1 MPSRD
6 WSKPLG
12 DLQRAHWNAKPFE
25 VHVVQFADEAWATS
39 AMTWGLSSLPLRFR
53 PRFSLAWNP
62 AGDYGQGVGRAASP
76 DIFRSLWWAEM
87 RSKPLRTSHQ
97 RPLKCTTSWG
107 RYSVEVA
114 YETWAFCATI
124 CIELPSPFAAPFLD
138 FPWLESSV
146 SVTLGADENLYII
159 CRSSLLISL
168 PSTCHVLNASSF
180 FATALKTVGRMY
192 AHFFKLLFWACA
204 FKKE

>member
-1 MPSRD
+1 M
-6 WSKPLG
+6 WFNLQMKPEQHLQWLG
-12 DLQRAHWNAKPFE
+12 NWAPYLYDSVLDFPWLEILQEMVRG
-25 VHVVQFADEAWATS
+25 
-39 AMTWGLSSLPLRFR
+39 WG
-53 PRFSLAWNP
+53 
-62 AGDYGQGVGRAASP
+62 GAASP

-124 CIELPSPFAAPFLD
+124 CIELPSPFAAPFLY

-146 SVTLGADENLYII
+146 SVTLGADDNLYII
-159 CRSSLLISL
+159 CRSLLLISL
-168 PSTCHVLNASSF
+168 QAVLSCAQC
-180 FATALKTVGRMY
+180 
-192 AHFFKLLFWACA
+192 KLLLCNNLKDCW
-204 FKKE
+204 KNVWPLLQTPLLSLNL

>member
-6 WSKPLG
+6 WRKPLG

-25 VHVVQFADEAWATS
+25 VHVVQFVDEAWATS
-39 AMTWGLSSLPLRFR
+39 ATTWGLSSLPLRFR

-62 AGDYGQGVGRAASP
+62 AGDGQGVGGAASP

-87 RSKPLRTSHQ
+87 RTKPLRTSRK

-124 CIELPSPFAAPFLD
+124 CIELPSPFAAPFLY

-146 SVTLGADENLYII
+146 SVTLGADDNLYII

-168 PSTCHVLNASSF
+168 Q
-180 FATALKTVGRMY
+180 ALLSC
-192 AHFFKLLFWACA
+192 AQCKLLLCNSLKDCW
-204 FKKE
+204 KNVWPLLQTPLLSLNL